1 MSKNQLV
8 TTRGLPGSGKD
19 AFALEWVAYDPSNRL
34 RVNRDMIREQ
44 MYGQFVLDHEREQ
57 VVTHVQRAMVEA
69 GLREGKSV
77 IVSDTNLRAATIR
90 DWMKVARK
98 YGADFTVHDID
109 TPLEEC
115 IRRNKARGEAGGR
128 FVPERVIKDFY
139 SRYMRKGKFP
149 PLPVLEDEPASG
161 PQPYV
166 DDPTLPEIALVDLDG
181 TIAHNNG
188 HRGFFEWHKV
198 GDDSAIEAVVN
209 MVLRLDE
216 AGVGIVFMSGR
227 DEVCRKE
234 TSEWIER
241 HLGFYPKH
249 LYMRPEGNMEKDSII
264 KARLFDEHIRGKYR
278 VVAVF
283 DDRLSVCR
291 TWHAMGLPLFR
302 VGDPDADF

>member
-1 MSKNQLV
+1 MTKNQLII
-8 TTRGLPGSGKD
+8 TRGNVASGKSTY
-19 AFALEWVAYDPSNRL
+19 AVQWVNEDPTNRM
-34 RVNRDMIREQ
+34 RVERDMIREQ
-44 MYGQFVLDHEREQ
+44 MYGQFVLDYEREN

-77 IVSDTNLRAATIR
+77 IISDTNLRAATVK
-90 DWMKVARK
+90 DWMKIAK
-98 YGADFTVHDID
+98 KFSADFVVIDID

-115 IRRNKARGEAGGR
+115 IRRNQARSDAGGR
-128 FVPERVIKDFY
+128 YVPEQVIRDFH

-149 PLPVLEDEPASG
+149 PVPTLDDERSVG
-161 PQPYV
+161 PEPYV

-188 HRGFFEWHKV
+188 HRGFFEWDKV
-198 GDDSAIEAVVN
+198 GNDSPIEAVIN

-227 DEVCRKE
+227 DEVCRSQTE
-234 TSEWIER
+234 DWIEQ
-241 HLGFYPKH
+241 HLGFYPDH
-249 LYMRPEGNMEKDSII
+249 LYMRPEGNMEKDSIV

-283 DDRLSVCR
+283 DDRLQVAR
-291 TWHAMGLPLFR
+291 VWHQMGLPLFR